1 MKSAPLETLDRRSDI
16 SYNICV
22 FFDFCCYGGRCTRVS
37 PYREI
42 GLARNVEVKISK
54 MFQKGFKLTFS
65 KGHFKIFHNNIF
77 IFQPYTGLEKL
88 LKYLHFYD
96 FTKKAY
102 INIQG
107 DYFIE

>member
-1 MKSAPLETLDRRSDI
+1 MDDESAVSSFILRLLDTS
-16 SYNICV
+16 
-22 FFDFCCYGGRCTRVS
+22 VS

-77 IFQPYTGLEKL
+77 IFQPYTGLQKFFKNLQFE
-88 LKYLHFYD
+88 Y
-96 FTKKAY
+96 FTKKA
-102 INIQG
+102 
-107 DYFIE
+107 

>member
-1 MKSAPLETLDRRSDI
+1 MSFVDKFRNSSNTS
-16 SYNICV
+16 
-22 FFDFCCYGGRCTRVS
+22 VS

-65 KGHFKIFHNNIF
+65 KGHFKIFHNNIY
-77 IFQPYTGLEKL
+77 IFEY
-88 LKYLHFYD
+88 